1 MYTLKFAR
9 ETCSYC
15 LPKRPGV
22 SLPHSHNHP
31 QRLGAGTIPRLHDTR
46 QRYPL
51 GASPAQAVP
60 LPGAAE
66 RRTQPAGFPQSGHR
80 DRHRGEKR
88 DEDPYSMMRSRG

>member
-1 MYTLKFAR
+1 MYTLKFAL

-60 LPGAAE
+60 LPD
-66 RRTQPAGFPQSGHR
+66 QPSAGHSQRVSPSLGTGTGTVVRSGTKSPTR
-80 DRHRGEKR
+80 
-88 DEDPYSMMRSRG
+88 